1 MKIIAKRVRKCVK
14 KFYQLDFLREINYF
28 TDLVNDETKCAKNT
42 KKALRQVEQHLHS
55 SGLYYDTNLDNG
67 VNRAVGSLKSNNSVT
82 NVPNSISNNNNLKS
96 CNGNLDEVSKVE
108 TLEKELKDLKREV
121 QKLSSL
127 EDSTA
132 FKGLQKDVG
141 QLKKDSSNQQTII
154 NTHLKP
160 LLDRLYTLSADLD
173 SLKSEVKAMKGLKL
187 APGQAP
193 FKTNAGGASSGKT
206 TIYVRVALSN
216 NRSVVHEFPTD
227 ENGNLSF
234 TAVNAVYPGKFRIH
248 VKKKNS

>member
-1 MKIIAKRVRKCVK
+1 MR
-14 KFYQLDFLREINYF
+14 
-28 TDLVNDETKCAKNT
+28 
-42 KKALRQVEQHLHS
+42 KALRQVEQHLHS

-67 VNRAVGSLKSNNSVT
+67 NRAVGGLKSANNVANAT
-82 NVPNSISNNNNLKS
+82 TNNNNLKS

-127 EDSTA
+127 EDSAA

-216 NRSVVHEFPTD
+216 NRTVVHEFPTD

-234 TAVNAVYPGKFRIH
+234 TAVNAVYPGKFTKHSEEI
-248 VKKKNS
+248 